1 MRTGKI
7 HFFAATGLLLF
18 LLSITNAQTTAFNY
32 QGRLTEGGSPAN
44 GSYQMQFK
52 LFDALSGG
60 NQIGGTISDVNL
72 TVTNGIFGT
81 KLDFG
86 ANALSGANRWL
97 EIAVRHSSSEFYT
110 LLAPREQIA
119 SSPYAVRTLSA
130 ASADNALNLGG
141 IPASEYVT
149 NSTVGSSFIRNGTT
163 LQTGNFNISGNGFFG
178 GGIGLGT
185 SNLISPLTIQNT
197 SFTYGWTQTN
207 GTVSVSSYVDPTG
220 GWLGTRSNH
229 PLYFFTNGGLQQTAL
244 LPNGNFG
251 IGTVLPSQLLHVNN
265 SGGNAAALVQTP
277 TNAFAQFQMKSGAAN
292 TWTIGTQDNFAGG
305 GLLFRYDG
313 SDFMNIR
320 PNGSLTQPRDK
331 SGMVKAMVYV
341 NGDGVILRCY
351 NGITG
356 ASTGNCGFN
365 ITKESSS
372 RYFVD
377 FNFQI
382 DDRFLSVSVNNNNNV
397 GIAPDAG
404 VSFGISSPNDT
415 AFIYTYQVGSGPSD
429 RPFMLIVY

>member
-1 MRTGKI
+1 MKARKI
-7 HFFAATGLLLF
+7 IFKSICWSLLF
-18 LLSITNAQTTAFNY
+18 LAANAWAQTTAFNY
-32 QGRLTEGGSPAN
+32 QGKLTEGGNPAT
-44 GSYQMQFK
+44 GSYQFQFK

-72 TVTNGIFGT
+72 TVTNGIFST

-86 ANALSGANRWL
+86 ANALSGANRFL

-110 LLAPREQIA
+110 TLSPREQIA

-229 PLYFFTNGGLQQTAL
+229 PLYFFTNGGL
-244 LPNGNFG
+244 
-251 IGTVLPSQLLHVNN
+251 
-265 SGGNAAALVQTP
+265 
-277 TNAFAQFQMKSGAAN
+277 
-292 TWTIGTQDNFAGG
+292 
-305 GLLFRYDG
+305 
-313 SDFMNIR
+313 
-320 PNGSLTQPRDK
+320 
-331 SGMVKAMVYV
+331 
-341 NGDGVILRCY
+341 
-351 NGITG
+351 
-356 ASTGNCGFN
+356 
-365 ITKESSS
+365 
-372 RYFVD
+372 
-377 FNFQI
+377 
-382 DDRFLSVSVNNNNNV
+382 
-397 GIAPDAG
+397 
-404 VSFGISSPNDT
+404 
-415 AFIYTYQVGSGPSD
+415 
-429 RPFMLIVY
+429 